1 VTTTSV
7 SPDLARIWRGVRVP
21 LGLLLLIV
29 LVALALVLSR
39 GDQTSGDFEPGS
51 YEPGGSHALA
61 HLLQEEGV
69 DVRPV
74 HTIAEARQQAD
85 GGTLVITAPDLV
97 PGNGLIE
104 LRRRVAHLVLVAPDE
119 KALSTVVPTV
129 TTTGTTDVRTLAP
142 DCTVGAAVGAGTAT
156 LGGTRFH
163 TEDPSARQCYRDGQ
177 APTFVQLADR
187 TGTVTLLGTGA
198 PLTNSR
204 LADEGNAAL
213 GLRLLGDHQ
222 RLVWYVPSPA
232 DPALG
237 GANKSFYELV
247 PPGWRYGAFTAGIAV
262 VLLALWR
269 ARRLG
274 PVVPE
279 PLPIVVRAAE
289 TAEGRARLYR
299 RGGAAGH
306 AAETLREAARARLRT
321 RLGLPRDAEPV
332 ALVEAVSAR
341 TGRQAAEVGGVLY
354 GPPPGDDGSLV
365 RLAGELDSVERDT
378 VERDTVER
386 EVERS

>member
-1 VTTTSV
+1 MSTTTSV
-7 SPDLARIWRGVRVP
+7 SPDLRRIWRGARVP

-39 GDQTSGDFEPGS
+39 GGQLNGDLEPGS
-51 YEPGGSHALA
+51 YEPRGSHALA

-74 HTIAEARQQAD
+74 HTIAEALQQAD
-85 GGTLVITAPDLV
+85 GGTLVVTAPERV
-97 PGNGLIE
+97 PDNGLPD
-104 LRRRVAHLVLVAPDE
+104 LRRRVAHLVLVAPDA

-129 TTTGTTDVRTLAP
+129 TTAGTTDVRTLAP
-142 DCTVGAAVGAGTAT
+142 GCTVGAAVGAGTAT
-156 LGGTRFH
+156 LGGMLFRTDDS
-163 TEDPSARQCYRDGQ
+163 EARQCYRDGRN
-177 APTFVQLADR
+177 PTLVQFADR

-198 PLTNSR
+198 PLTNDR
-204 LADEGNAAL
+204 LADDGNAAL

-222 RLVWYVPSPA
+222 RLVWYVPSPN

-237 GANKSFYELV
+237 DGQKSFYEV
-247 PPGWRYGAFTAGIAV
+247 IPSGWRYGAFTAGIAV
-262 VLLALWR
+262 VLFALWR

-274 PVVPE
+274 PVVNE
-279 PLPIVVRAAE
+279 PLPVLVRAAE

-306 AAETLREAARARLRT
+306 AAETLREAARTRLRT
-321 RLGLPRDAEPV
+321 RLGLPREAEAAAV
-332 ALVEAVSAR
+332 VEAVSAR
-341 TGRQAAEVGGVLY
+341 TGRPAAEVGGVLY
-354 GPPPGDDGSLV
+354 GSPPEDDAGLV
-365 RLAGELDSVERDT
+365 RLADEL
-378 VERDTVER
+378 DTVER

>member
-1 VTTTSV
+1 M
-7 SPDLARIWRGVRVP
+7 PLAI
-21 LGLLLLIV
+21 LLLIV
-29 LVALALVLSR
+29 LAALVLVLTR
-39 GDQTSGDFEPGS
+39 GDQTSGALEPGS

-74 HTIAEARQQAD
+74 HTIDEARQQAD
-85 GGTLVITAPDLV
+85 GGTLVITAPHLV
-97 PGNGLIE
+97 PGSGLTE

-119 KALSTVVPTV
+119 TALSTVVPTV
-129 TTTGTTDVRTLAP
+129 TTAGTTDVRTRSP

-156 LGGTRFH
+156 LGGTRFR

-177 APTFVQLADR
+177 DPTFVQLADR
-187 TGTVTLLGTGA
+187 TGTVTLIGTGA
-198 PLTNSR
+198 PLTNDR

-213 GLRLLGDHQ
+213 GMRLLGDHQ
-222 RLVWYVPSPA
+222 RLVWYVPSPN
-232 DPALG
+232 DPALAG
-237 GANKSFYELV
+237 TKKSFYELI

-274 PVVPE
+274 PVVTE

-289 TAEGRARLYR
+289 TTEGRARLYR

-306 AAETLREAARARLRT
+306 AAESLREAARGRLRT
-321 RLGLPRDAEPV
+321 RLGLGREADPAV
-332 ALVEAVSAR
+332 LVEAVSAR
-341 TGRQAAEVGGVLY
+341 TGRPAAETGGVLY
-354 GPPPGDDGSLV
+354 GPPPADDAGLV
-365 RLAGELDSVERDT
+365 RLAGQL
-378 VERDTVER
+378 DTVER